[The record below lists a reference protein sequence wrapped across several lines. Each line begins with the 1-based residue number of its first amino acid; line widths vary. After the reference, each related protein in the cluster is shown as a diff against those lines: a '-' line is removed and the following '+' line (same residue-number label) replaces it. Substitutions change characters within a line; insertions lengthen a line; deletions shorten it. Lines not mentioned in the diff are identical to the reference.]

1 MPRQLFVT
9 TALPYANDNFHIG
22 HIMEYIQADRKLNRI
37 STIIASFWAI
47 KNLPIGVCLDDCTG
61 PVGRG
66 FSRFVAMTRFGRRL
80 AQPCPAALAKP
91 LLPSLTN
98 STYQLTR

>member
-1 MPRQLFVT
+1 M
-9 TALPYANDNFHIG
+9 
-22 HIMEYIQADRKLNRI
+22 KSKRI
-37 STIIASFWAI
+37 RTIIASFWII
-47 KNLPIGVCLDDCTG
+47 KNLPIGVCLDDYTG

-66 FSRFVAMTRFGRRL
+66 FSRFVAMTRFGRCL

-91 LLPSLTN
+91 AKPLLASLTN